1 MDHQSSREVVKTC
14 EWKKRLLEKPD
25 DETAACV
32 ACLGNLP
39 IHVERALELCGAPSL
54 GESREGI
61 ESNEARIGMR
71 NVIEPGEQGLAAKN
85 AEFPIID
92 WLVIQP
98 LFLNDGLIHP
108 DTVPLFSFGGPLH
121 RMHPAPASEAK
132 PGSNGCQAN
141 RGPLEVQPADCGAGD
156 RGDRGTEHLRNLED
170 AVKGYSSP
178 RRVIFD
184 SGRCGTGC

>member
-14 EWKKRLLEKPD
+14 EWKKRLLEKSY
-25 DETAACV
+25 DETAACI

-71 NVIEPGEQGLAAKN
+71 NVIEPGEQRFAAKN

-108 DTVPLFSFGGPLH
+108 DTVPLFSFGGPLR
-121 RMHPAPASEAK
+121 RMHPVERSETRKQRLSGQSRAAR
-132 PGSNGCQAN
+132 GS
-141 RGPLEVQPADCGAGD
+141 AG
-156 RGDRGTEHLRNLED
+156 RLWRRR
-170 AVKGYSSP
+170 P
-178 RRVIFD
+178 RRPRDGTFAEF
-184 SGRCGTGC
+184 GRRG